1 MVFFSVRH
9 RSHLVDVSLSHPA
22 PAYLDEE
29 YPITISVTNVDDH
42 DLSVVVDVLLQPPA
56 DDSGMFL

>member
-1 MVFFSVRH
+1 
-9 RSHLVDVSLSHPA
+9 VDVLLSHPT

-42 DLSVVVDVLLQPPA
+42 DLNVVVDVLLHPA
-56 DDSGMFL
+56 EGDTGMFLWRVSVQVLY